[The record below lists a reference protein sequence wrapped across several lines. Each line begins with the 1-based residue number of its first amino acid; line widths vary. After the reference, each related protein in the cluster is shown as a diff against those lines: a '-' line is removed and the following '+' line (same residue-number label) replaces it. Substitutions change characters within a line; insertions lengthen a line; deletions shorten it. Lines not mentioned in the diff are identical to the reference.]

1 MAEELQ
7 LKDPIFRSFTPGPTK
22 FEKDLAAEQAKV
34 APEEPT
40 RGFGEVWD
48 DAKQTEF
55 IHNLYLDR
63 QNVLDKDDPEWTW
76 DDQKVATY
84 TDGIKDESLKDYILN
99 GGGGSAESAQ
109 ARYEHAKEVQD
120 RLMRLDKD
128 GLKGIG
134 ARVLASLVDPTE
146 LAATTALTAGAGT
159 LVSKGVKVLKGGK
172 MVLDYLN
179 NMDRVKRTATIG
191 AGVAM
196 ADNLVF
202 EGIRTKLGPERDA
215 ESLFYSTLLAGPLGA
230 TIGGGTASLYRLAKR
245 REFERLVEGGAD
257 LTPAERAYYEDV
269 AGKANVDRIIEHLEG
284 KANDN
289 AVEKVPT
296 FREGYTPIEEED
308 ILQQLDLGRRETL
321 GDDPKVKQEAPV
333 KSTKD
338 PDFSEDLDAF
348 DDAPKILG
356 SNVMALGLRKA
367 ISASA
372 ELLSHDVG
380 KVRALAGAVMTNFSG
395 WTNRMAVKL
404 SAPEIQKKYAFQ
416 TDARFYRP
424 YKAQFDGYKERTGG
438 NREAFNLDISRYI
451 AGDTSKTYDKA
462 VIEMGERSR
471 RIYKQFHEDA
481 AAAKVLG
488 FTGDAALDPNYLPR
502 IFDNIR
508 ISRLAQDL
516 KDGELTRLVEEA
528 ILRKRKNIGPLS
540 PEDMDAVKKFSEI
553 YSKAIVRRSTVYN
566 PNAAKM
572 DLSEVAMDELRDGL
586 SKAFNGDDAKVEKV
600 LDLVE
605 GLNTQS
611 KRPDA
616 RFNKRA
622 KFRVGLDENTSMDL
636 ELKAGGTKTVR
647 FDDLL
652 HRDIEDLMQ
661 MYSYQMGGVIGLAK
675 HGIGVEGGQ
684 TWDEII
690 SQLEGELRD
699 AALNGKLN
707 DVGSDNIKKTL
718 ALLQFGHDSITG
730 KIAYKDL
737 ETFNEWRA
745 NMSRLRTLSYIWN
758 MGFAGFAAMLET
770 ANVILDTQVKSLVKG
785 FRYFP
790 TFLGKLKDG
799 ELKNE
804 LLSELE
810 YAFGTGADVI
820 TNMRRN
826 RFDPDEDIYFAR
838 SLYNETDNKLNW
850 GREQVSKWSGLAP
863 VTAALRRLSNLY
875 FALDF
880 HNAAIKAAKTGKDAS
895 PFSDIKMEQL
905 GISKEMNK
913 RIIAQIN
920 QHAELNGSKLKSLNL
935 VNWTDKEAAQ
945 VFGDAGFKNAVTN
958 VQESFNGSTNRI
970 VRSELGRTVLQ
981 FMGYVLSSQEQQL
994 QRYGAR
1000 MANGDAG
1007 RVGLI
1012 LTGTYFAS
1020 TMAYVARVHFQAS
1033 GMGEREREKFLEKRL
1048 SDGAMYKGGLNLTG
1062 WMSFYSLLFNGAGQ
1076 MFLGSEERII
1086 NPPLLGMLGGISNGF
1101 YKTLADAVSDDVDM
1115 SDEEW
1120 RKVLK
1125 AGLGPLMRLPMTAP
1139 LMNRAITEI
1148 ND

>member
-7 LKDPIFRSFTPGPTK
+7 LKDPIFRSFEPGPTK
-22 FEKDLAAEQAKV
+22 FQKDFAAEQAKV

-40 RGFGEVWD
+40 RSFGEVWD

-55 IHNLYLDR
+55 IHNLYLQR
-63 QNVLDKDDPEWTW
+63 QNVLDKDDPDWTW

-109 ARYEHAKEVQD
+109 ARFEHAKEVQD

-128 GLKGIG
+128 GIKGVS
-134 ARVLASLVDPTE
+134 ARVLASLADPTE
-146 LAATTALTAGAGT
+146 LVGTAVLTAGAGA

-172 MVLDYLN
+172 MMLDYLN
-179 NMDRVKRTATIG
+179 NMDRVKRTATLG
-191 AGVAM
+191 AGAAV

-202 EGIRTKLGPERDA
+202 EGIRTKLGPDRDA

-230 TIGGGTASLYRLAKR
+230 ALGGGTASLYRLAKQ
-245 REFERLVEGGAD
+245 REFERLVDNGAD
-257 LTPAERAYYEDV
+257 LTAAERAYYEDV
-269 AGKANVDRIIEHLEG
+269 AGKGNVERILDHLEG
-284 KANDN
+284 NANKN
-289 AVEKVPT
+289 ANETVPT

-308 ILQQLDLGRRETL
+308 ILQQMDLGRKENL
-321 GDDPKVKQEAPV
+321 GEAPP

-338 PDFSEDLDAF
+338 PEWDDDLDAF
-348 DDAPKILG
+348 EKAPKIRG
-356 SNVMALGLRKA
+356 SNVLALGLRNA
-367 ISASA
+367 ISTSA
-372 ELLSHDVG
+372 DLMSHPVG
-380 KVRALAGAVMTNFSG
+380 KVRALAEVVMPNFAGHKDGSV
-395 WTNRMAVKL
+395 VKL
-404 SAPEIQKKYAFQ
+404 SANEIQRKYAFQ
-416 TDARFYRP
+416 TDARLYRP
-424 YKAQFDGYKERTGG
+424 YKAQFDGFKERTGG
-438 NREAFNLDISRYI
+438 NREAFNQDISRYI

-471 RIYKQFHEDA
+471 RIIKQIGDDA
-481 AAAKVLG
+481 VAAKALG
-488 FTGDAALDPNYLPR
+488 FTKDAISDPNYLPR

-508 ISRLAQDL
+508 VSRLAQDL

-528 ILRKRKNIGPLS
+528 INRKRKNAGPLS
-540 PEDMDAVKKFSEI
+540 PEDSDAIKKFSEI
-553 YSKAIVRRSTVYN
+553 YAKAVVNRSTIYN
-566 PNAAKM
+566 PSAAKM
-572 DLSEVAMDELRDGL
+572 DLSEVAMDDLRAGL
-586 SKAFNGDDAKVEKV
+586 LKSFNGDEAKVENV
-600 LDLVE
+600 MDMVE
-605 GLNTQS
+605 GLNAQA

-616 RFNKRA
+616 KFSKRA
-622 KFRVGLDENTSMDL
+622 KFRVGLDENTELDL
-636 ELKAGGTKTVR
+636 ELKAGGTKKVR

-661 MYSYQMGGVIGLAK
+661 MYTYQMGGVIGMAR
-675 HGIGVEGGQ
+675 HGVGVEGGQ
-684 TWDEII
+684 TWEEII
-690 SQLEGELRD
+690 SQLEVQLRKS
-699 AALNGKLN
+699 ALDGNLN
-707 DVGSDNIKKTL
+707 DVGSDDIKKTL
-718 ALLQFGHDSITG
+718 NLLQFGHDTITG

-737 ETFNEWRA
+737 ETFNEWRS

-799 ELKNE
+799 ELKDE

-850 GREQVSKWSGLAP
+850 GREQISKWSGLAP
-863 VTAALRRLSNLY
+863 VTAGLRRLSNLY

-880 HNAAIKAAKTGKDAS
+880 HNAAIKAAKTGKDVA
-895 PFSDIKMEQL
+895 PFADIKLEQL
-905 GISKEMNK
+905 GISREMNK

-935 VNWTDKEAAQ
+935 ANWTDKEAAQ
-945 VFGDAGFKNAVTN
+945 IFGDAGFKNAVTN

-970 VRSELGRTVLQ
+970 VRSELGRTMLQ

-1000 MANGDAG
+1000 MANGDAA
-1007 RVGLI
+1007 RVSLI
-1012 LTGTYFAS
+1012 LAGTYFAS
-1020 TMAYVARVHFQAS
+1020 TMAYAGRVHFQAS

-1048 SDGAMYKGGLNLTG
+1048 SDGALFKGGLNLTG

-1139 LMNRAITEI
+1139 LLNRAITEI